1 MGLTIRD
8 PLAGK
13 LAKEIALRQGKT
25 MTAVV
30 IGLLEREAN
39 LQREELSLG
48 ERIDLVVQEAKAMAE
63 PGGHRMTK
71 NEIDAMWGQ

>member
-48 ERIDLVVQEAKAMAE
+48 ERIDLVVQEAKAMAK